1 MIREIGFVSSYPA
14 IMDSNKIFNT
24 KGENDLFEPFNILK
38 QKLSSKK
45 ISINTIDL
53 IDNFK
58 KLDLLIVS
66 RHENNIHKLFDIIKL
81 NPTIKILLISTE
93 EISVALTQAKNLLEI
108 GLFDRIL
115 TWRDDDIDGDL
126 FFKYNY
132 WNPHR
137 EYQFNPQKSRK
148 LLCLINS
155 YKKNYYRSKHN
166 IYSKRFELIEFFNSR
181 QEFDLFGHGWLKYK
195 KKLKCYKGSVENK
208 IEIYQNYDFAF
219 IFENSNNE
227 KGGISEKLWD
237 AFAAGCIPI
246 YYGAPNILD
255 YIPLDCFID
264 FRNFSDLK
272 ALLVFLKNMSVSEK
286 RNKRKAIKKFMSSK
300 EYENFTSEGF
310 CRTMIRNINQL
321 GKLKSTKKNI
331 LKIKFIFIK
340 KLIINRISIL
350 KHKRLYY
357 NLLISKNF

>member
-1 MIREIGFVSSYPA
+1 MIREIGFVPSYQV
-14 IMDSNKIFNT
+14 MDGNKIFNT
-24 KGENDLFEPFNILK
+24 KGENGIFEPFIILK
-38 QKLSSKK
+38 KKLSSQK

-53 IDNFK
+53 INDFK

-66 RHENNIHKLFDIIKL
+66 RHENNIHKIFDVIKL
-81 NPTIKILLISTE
+81 NPTIRILLISTE

-115 TWRDDDIDGDL
+115 TWRDNEIDGKL

-137 EYQFNPQKSRK
+137 KYQFNSKKSRK

-166 IYSKRFELIEFFNSR
+166 IYFKRFELIEFFNNR
-181 QEFDLFGHGWLKYK
+181 EEFDLYGHGWRKYK
-195 KKLKCYKGSVENK
+195 FFLKCYKGSVKNK
-208 IEIYQNYDFAF
+208 IETYQNYDFAF

-237 AFAAGCIPI
+237 AFASGCIPI
-246 YYGAPNILD
+246 YYGAPNVLD
-255 YIPLDCFID
+255 YIPGDCFID
-264 FRNFSDLK
+264 FRNFSDLSE
-272 ALLVFLKNMSVSEK
+272 LLVFLQKMPVSLK
-286 RNKRKAIKKFMSSK
+286 RNKRIAIEKFMSSK
-300 EYENFTSEGF
+300 DYENFTSEGF
-310 CRTMIRNINQL
+310 CKTIIKNIDQL
-321 GKLKSTKKNI
+321 GNVKPIKKNI
-331 LKIKFIFIK
+331 FKIKMIFIK
-340 KLIINRISIL
+340 KLILNRISIL

-357 NLLISKNF
+357 NLLKSRNF